1 MSGASS
7 PAENQPSLLTAS
19 DIVPP
24 AATEPVDALLTAS
37 DIVPPAATEPVDAA
51 ALSDVPGTYS
61 RLHRDRVHA
70 DMCVS

>member
-7 PAENQPSLLTAS
+7 PAADQPS
-19 DIVPP
+19 
-24 AATEPVDALLTAS
+24 LLTAS